1 MGYAPELEKKSISVA
16 FDYYGSFEKDVEV
29 LVSRLEDAYMEL
41 NGLKSIHSVSEP
53 GRGYIVCQF
62 SDKTRLEDAYVQISE
77 TIDIEHLET
86 GQREPGSLFI
96 RLFCSITAGTI
107 QTPVIISVNGMLQD
121 SDGNT
126 LEKDYVLRINAL

>member
-1 MGYAPELEKKSISVA
+1 MLH
-16 FDYYGSFEKDVEV
+16 YGSGIVFETGDQACFEFVLSSGCGAEIFTADAYGAVDVA
-29 LVSRLEDAYMEL
+29 VSRGNL
-41 NGLKSIHSVSEP
+41 
-53 GRGYIVCQF
+53 
-62 SDKTRLEDAYVQISE
+62 